1 VGRLWLAGRQ
11 RIAAAAS
18 SNLRREEAER
28 GPGSRVEEWG
38 NHSGF
43 PLHQAQVKLNVAK
56 ALAEVQRRRQNDE
69 AKTRGGGAAAG

>member
-1 VGRLWLAGRQ
+1 LAGRQ

-18 SNLRREEAER
+18 SNLRREEDER

-43 PLHQAQVKLNVAK
+43 LVHQAQVKLTVAK
-56 ALAEVQRRRQNDE
+56 VLAEVQRRWQNDE